1 MLNQSHLLQPK
12 AAVAPVSDRCSP
24 VLSVVIV
31 IIVSIVVIVI
41 IVSIVIICNC
51 PQKILFVSYDNLF

>member
-31 IIVSIVVIVI
+31 IIASIVVKIVLKTL
-41 IVSIVIICNC
+41 VR
-51 PQKILFVSYDNLF
+51 LL